1 MGVTGEIHIGGP
13 GVARGYLNEPRLTDE
28 KFIRDPFAAKTGS
41 RLYRSGDLARY
52 RSDGNI
58 EFLGRIDDQIKL
70 RGFRIEPGEIEAI
83 LRTHAGVR
91 WASVM
96 VHTDGAGEKR
106 LVAYLTGDRVE
117 DGGAELR
124 GLVAGRL
131 PDYMVPS
138 AFVWIDAIPLTAN
151 GKLDRAALPAPAQPN
166 PDSGRAFAPP
176 RDAFERQ
183 LAAVWEEV
191 LGTGPIGLHDN
202 FFELGGH
209 SLLAVV
215 LMSRIEKICD
225 IPLTP
230 AVLFEAPTLGQLA
243 SQLRS
248 TSARPSSPL
257 VAIQPDGTL
266 PPLFCIHGMGGN
278 VVGYA
283 DLARHLGR
291 DQPVYGLEA
300 VGLDANRTPHTSLEE
315 MAACYVAEIRQLQPR
330 GPYYLCG
337 LSMGGVIAYEMAQQ
351 LHDQGERTALLA
363 MFDTNRPGSSRVLPR
378 RLRLVNAARR
388 ASYHAQ
394 RLSGHERRAHI
405 ERTARTLR
413 RRLRERIWHLLYLPY
428 KASGSALPRLL
439 HHVRLANRTAAKT
452 YTPRPY
458 AGRVTVFRARERS
471 IRLHSAP
478 DLGWGGYAAGG
489 VKVFEVEGNHVSLIQ
504 EPAVAMVAAQLRRA
518 LEQARRSSEE
528 EDV

>member
-1 MGVTGEIHIGGP
+1 MTGEIHIGGP

-83 LRTHAGVR
+83 LRTHPGVR

-138 AFVWIDAIPLTAN
+138 AFVWIDAIPLPPTAN
-151 GKLDRAALPAPAQPN
+151 SIAPRSLRPRSRILIPAVRLRHHATRSSVNSLPSGKRF
-166 PDSGRAFAPP
+166 SGP
-176 RDAFERQ
+176 
-183 LAAVWEEV
+183 
-191 LGTGPIGLHDN
+191 GPIGLHDN

-330 GPYYLCG
+330 GPSYLCG